1 VNIMIDEPQPLIP
14 FSGFAAGKHRFVEVP
29 AVFFTELLPLIDDLD
44 ELRITLYTIYALHQ
58 REARYRFLIEDDFAE
73 LRLDAPQRLRALTRA
88 CQRGTLLRVRVA
100 IEGQE
105 TELYFLNTETGRR
118 AVEQIQRGE
127 WQGADA
133 RTLEILPERP
143 NIYRL
148 YEANIG
154 PLTPLIADALRD
166 AEREFPLEWIE
177 EALRTAVEAN
187 ALNWKYVRAVLDRW
201 KREGRRSH
209 EIAERPDGQ
218 DPARFIS
225 GELSDFIE
233 R

>member
-1 VNIMIDEPQPLIP
+1 MIDEPHSPIS

-29 AVFFTELLPLIDDLD
+29 AAFFTELLPVIDDLD
-44 ELRITLYTIYALHQ
+44 ELRITVYAIYALHQ
-58 REARYRFLIEDDFAE
+58 REARYRFLIDEDFAG
-73 LRLDAPQRLRALTRA
+73 LRLDAPRLLRALTRA
-88 CQRGTLLRVRVA
+88 CERGALLRVRVE
-100 IEGQE
+100 IDGQE
-105 TELYFLNTETGRR
+105 TWLYFLNTETGRR

-127 WQGADA
+127 WRGTDA

-166 AEREFPLEWIE
+166 AEREFPLDWIE
-177 EALRTAVEAN
+177 DALRTAVEAN

-201 KREGRRSH
+201 KREGKRSH
-209 EIAERPDGQ
+209 EIAERSDGQ

-225 GELSDFIE
+225 GALSDFIE